1 MQPNVM
7 EVMSSVQGEGLL
19 VGERQIFIRLAGC
32 NLRCAYCD
40 TPGSFEFAQP
50 CKVETE
56 PGTGIFHYLPN
67 PVGIAQL
74 VEVIRAYGPEL
85 HHSVSFTG
93 GEPLLFTDYLE
104 QAIPPFKELGLQI
117 YLETNGT
124 LAKELAVI
132 AEQLDFISMDI
143 KLPSTA
149 GNQPIWQEHLTFL
162 ETARKS
168 SAVTYVKV
176 VVSQL
181 TPAEELQQACGVIAA
196 VDKGIPLIIQPV
208 TPPENSLLRIPE
220 PATLLHM
227 QDICHQVLDTVK
239 VIPQTH
245 KMLGLL

>member
-7 EVMSSVQGEGLL
+7 EVMSSIQGEGLV

-40 TPGSFEFAQP
+40 TPGSFDFAQP

-56 PGTGIFHYLPN
+56 PGTGKFHYLPN
-67 PVGIAQL
+67 PVKVDQL
-74 VEVIRAYGPEL
+74 VELIRNYGPEL

-93 GEPLLFTDYLE
+93 GEPLLFTDFLI
-104 QAIPPFKELGLQI
+104 QAIPAFQQLGLKI

-124 LAKELAVI
+124 LAKELARI
-132 AEQLDFISMDI
+132 AGHLDFISMDI

-149 GNQPIWQEHLTFL
+149 GNTPMWQEHLTFL
-162 ETARKS
+162 QTANEY

-176 VVSQL
+176 VVSQS
-181 TPAEELQQACGVIAA
+181 TPAEELQEACELIAA

-208 TPPENSLLRIPE
+208 TPPAESEFHIPE
-220 PATLLHM
+220 PAQLLHM
-227 QDICHQVLDTVK
+227 QSICSQVLDTVK